1 LVRVFHAMAIL
12 AGSLLHGKDGED
24 HNVSSDAGTVL
35 LTQFINN
42 WFSHTRSTEPIVI
55 GSINKEADV
64 LQFLSKMPHSKNFV
78 QCRITGVKFAFG

>member
-1 LVRVFHAMAIL
+1 MLVLYCSH
-12 AGSLLHGKDGED
+12 S
-24 HNVSSDAGTVL
+24 
-35 LTQFINN
+35 NN